1 MLPGAGS
8 ACHDGGV
15 EPVDLR
21 IDRLE
26 LRAGRLLVS
35 APTLVDPNFART
47 IVLLLD
53 TDEDGT
59 LGVILNRPSKVAVG
73 EVLESWAEV
82 VGEPDV
88 LFRGGPVGTDSA
100 LAVARLAE
108 GSEPVGWRPLFDGTG
123 LIDLDTPR
131 EVIVPAL
138 HGIRIYAGYAG
149 WGAGQL
155 EAEVEEGAWYVVAGA
170 PDDLFDATPDGLW
183 RRVLRRQPEPL
194 SWLATYPADP
204 TQN

>member
-1 MLPGAGS
+1 
-8 ACHDGGV
+8 V
-15 EPVDLR
+15 EPVNLQGE
-21 IDRLE
+21 RLE

-35 APTLVDPNFART
+35 APTLVDPSFART

-59 LGVILNRPSKVAVG
+59 LGVILNRPSEIAVG
-73 EVLESWAEV
+73 EVLEPWAEV
-82 VGEPDV
+82 VGAPEV

-100 LAVARLAE
+100 LAVARLTD
-108 GSEPVGWRPLFDGTG
+108 GCEPVGWRPLFDGTG
-123 LIDLDTPR
+123 LVDLDAPC

-138 HGIRIYAGYAG
+138 HGMRIYAGYAG

-155 EAEVEEGAWYVVAGA
+155 EDEIEEGAWYVVDGG
-170 PDDLFDATPDGLW
+170 PDDLFDTAPDALW

-194 SWLATYPADP
+194 RWLATYPEDP
-204 TQN
+204 THN